1 MATRLFGQPE
11 PLKGPQYK
19 ARHTLGILDLLGAIQ
34 DGREPKC
41 GMLEGR
47 GVVEMIAACFESHR
61 VGGPVGLPLK
71 SRANPLT
78 RF

>member
-1 MATRLFGQPE
+1 MCIRDS
-11 PLKGPQYK
+11 
-19 ARHTLGILDLLGAIQ
+19 RHTLGILDLLEAIQ

-61 VGGPVGLPLK
+61 QGQPVEMPLENRK
-71 SRANPLT
+71 NPLT
-78 RF
+78 LL